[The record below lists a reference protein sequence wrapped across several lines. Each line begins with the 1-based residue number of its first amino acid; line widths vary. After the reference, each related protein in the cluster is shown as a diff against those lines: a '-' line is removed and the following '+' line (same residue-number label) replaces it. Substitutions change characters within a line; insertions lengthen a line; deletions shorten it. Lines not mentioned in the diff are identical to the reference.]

1 MRTLIAIPVYNER
14 RHVRQVL
21 DRVLNHAGNV
31 LVVDDG
37 SSDGTTQ
44 VLTDY
49 PIDLIRHAVNR
60 GYGQSTIDAFR
71 WAIAEGYD
79 WVITMDCDEQHEP
92 EQIPDFLAA
101 AQDSGFDII
110 SGSRYLKSFDGDDL
124 PPVERRRINTA
135 ITDEINQRLGLRI
148 TDAFCGFKAYRV
160 SALRR
165 FSLSEQ
171 GYALPM
177 QFWVRAVA
185 TGARITEIPVR
196 LIYNDLNRSFGEALD
211 NADVRL
217 AHYRDV
223 LHDEIRR
230 FSVTLPAG
238 ATAGL
243 VAASG
248 NAGASAGSSGAKT
261 NPCGGSSA
269 DPRYCR
275 R

>member
-171 GYALPM
+171 GYAFPM

-243 VAASG
+243 LSVPGS
-248 NAGASAGSSGAKT
+248 AGASAGASGGKT